1 MTDDFFKDKD
11 MPSFVAA
18 PPIEIETLTND
29 NKNKLKIMSDN
40 NKGKMTDA
48 DMEKVWWL
56 SLTFLGVGVFLY
68 FALYDY
74 GMFRFNTPQN
84 SFGALIFAIVY
95 IGVWIIGLNFEAI
108 LNFRD
113 VFKFFT
119 AVGEQGNA
127 NRSGAIVVGVLLLIV
142 TIILLFLIFAM
153 IAVLR
158 MFY

>member
-11 MPSFVAA
+11 MTWIVAA
-18 PPIEIETLTND
+18 PPVEIETLPND
-29 NKNKLKIMSDN
+29 NKLKEKIMSDN
-40 NKGKMTDA
+40 NKDKMTEA
-48 DMEKVWWL
+48 DKEKVWWL

-108 LNFRD
+108 LNFRV

-127 NRSGAIVVGVLLLIV
+127 NRSGAIVVGVLLLIA
-142 TIILLFLIFAM
+142 TIIVLFLIFAM